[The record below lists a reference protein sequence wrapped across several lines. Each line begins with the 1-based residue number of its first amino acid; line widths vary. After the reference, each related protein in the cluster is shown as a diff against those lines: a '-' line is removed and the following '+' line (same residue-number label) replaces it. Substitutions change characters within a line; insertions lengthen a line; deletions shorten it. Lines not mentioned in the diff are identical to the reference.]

1 MLKRILALFFVL
13 ITTIIMNISPVFA
26 DYDLANDNILDATDI
41 LKPETD
47 IPDEALE
54 YTVTYDEE
62 ILSAGT
68 GIITLTFGGDCVLA
82 SDIKDRKDQLSFEAA
97 VEEKGMDWFLSGVL
111 SAFEDD
117 DLSMINLEC
126 VLADDKTGY
135 KKRQHNFRG
144 LPEYTEI
151 LKKGSIEA
159 VNIANNHHLD
169 YSYQGKKSTRRA
181 LENAGIRY
189 SGYGYFDIY
198 EKHDIRIGFG
208 GMRETIYLQNPRNMH
223 EEIKKLKESGCNY
236 IVYSLHFG
244 KEYEENHN
252 ELQEK
257 MAREAIDSGA
267 DLVVGTHTHVVQ
279 GIERY
284 NNGLIIYSLGNLV
297 FGGNLNLEEFD
308 AIIARVELSFSG
320 YKLTNTE
327 LKIIPI
333 HTSGSREIND
343 FRPVFASGE
352 NAQLILSKI
361 AADSKIEISE
371 HMSFKNLD

>member
-1 MLKRILALFFVL
+1 MFKRRFALFFAL
-13 ITTIIMNISPVFA
+13 IAAISMIISPMFA
-26 DYDLANDNILDATDI
+26 EYDLRNDVMLSINDMLS
-41 LKPETD
+41 PETD

-82 SDIKDRKDQLSFEAA
+82 SDVKDRKDQLSFEAA
-97 VEEKGMDWFLSGVL
+97 VQEKGMDWFFSGVL
-111 SAFEDD
+111 PVFEDD

-126 VLADDKTGY
+126 VLAEDKTGY

-144 LPEYTEI
+144 LPEYTNI

-159 VNIANNHHLD
+159 VNIANNHHVD
-169 YSYQGKKSTRRA
+169 YSYKGKQATRRA

-189 SGYGYFDIY
+189 SGYGHFDIY

-208 GMRETIYLQNPRNMH
+208 GMRETIYLQNPSNMH

-327 LKIIPI
+327 LKLIPI

-352 NAQLILSKI
+352 NAKLILSKI
-361 AADSKIEISE
+361 AADSEIEISE
-371 HMSFKNLD
+371 HMFFQNLD